1 MNNEKITWAI
11 KPTHPGEFLREIV
24 LPDTDLSVSK
34 FAQLLGIS
42 RHTMRRILDA
52 ERPVTPTLA
61 VRIGLLFNT
70 TPESWLNMQT
80 AHDLW
85 LAEKSLRREA
95 PKIAATGKKIA
106 RRAHTPPKQV
116 AAYA

>member
-1 MNNEKITWAI
+1 MNNEKIIWAR
-11 KPTHPGEFLREIV
+11 KPTHPGEYLREMV
-24 LPDTDLSVSK
+24 LPDIDLSVGE

-52 ERPVTPTLA
+52 ERPVTPALA
-61 VRIGLLFNT
+61 LRIGLFLNT
-70 TPESWLNMQT
+70 TPQSWLNMQNK
-80 AHDLW
+80 HDLW

-95 PKIAATGKKIA
+95 RKIAANGKKIA
-106 RRAHTPPKQV
+106 RRVHTQPKQA

>member
-1 MNNEKITWAI
+1 MDNEKIIRARQ
-11 KPTHPGEFLREIV
+11 PTHPGEYLREMV
-24 LPDTDLSVSK
+24 LPDIDLSVGE

-85 LAEKSLRREA
+85 LTKKSLRRESR
-95 PKIAATGKKIA
+95 KIAAAGKKIA
-106 RRAHTPPKQV
+106 RRVHAQPKQ
-116 AAYA
+116 AAA

>member
-1 MNNEKITWAI
+1 MKNDKITWAI
-11 KPTHPGEFLREIV
+11 QPTHPGEYLRDIV
-24 LPDTDLSVSK
+24 LPDADLSVSE

-42 RHTMRRILDA
+42 RQTMRRILDA
-52 ERPVTPTLA
+52 ERPVTPALA

-95 PKIAATGKKIA
+95 RKIAATGKKIA

-116 AAYA
+116 AACA

>member
-1 MNNEKITWAI
+1 MTNEKITWAI
-11 KPTHPGEFLREIV
+11 NPTHPGEFLREIV
-24 LPDTDLSVSK
+24 LPDTDLSVGE

-52 ERPVTPTLA
+52 ERPVTPALA

-95 PKIAATGKKIA
+95 PKIAAAGKKIA
-106 RRAHTPPKQV
+106 RRTHAPPKRV